1 MKYQRDEGHDIAGQ
15 LRNLANVIEG
25 CGSDLWDLTN
35 DLDIYVLDTMDHDEY
50 MKAKKVLKKMTK
62 MAKKVIKAM
71 PSRTTYHNEMEE
83 NNNERN

>member
-1 MKYQRDEGHDIAGQ
+1 MTINDAIRSWNRRTEDE
-15 LRNLANVIEG
+15 
-25 CGSDLWDLTN
+25 
-35 DLDIYVLDTMDHDEY
+35 LDIYVLDTMDHDEY

-83 NNNERN
+83 NNYENH